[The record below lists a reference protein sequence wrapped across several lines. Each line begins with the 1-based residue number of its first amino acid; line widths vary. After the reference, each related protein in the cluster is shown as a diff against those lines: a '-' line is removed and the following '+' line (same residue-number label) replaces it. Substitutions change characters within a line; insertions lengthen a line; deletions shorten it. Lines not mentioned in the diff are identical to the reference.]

1 MGDATMGFNIF
12 HMKQRYSLYIIIV
25 SLLCFSLLGV
35 IIYNN
40 VSDMMIEQS
49 KSNAMGLSVIAA
61 NEIDGDIFETIR
73 SEEDEGFSYVY
84 DLIEKYKDYNMLE
97 YIYTMRLEDGVL
109 TFVVDAD
116 PEDPAK
122 CGEEYEWL
130 EDMEPAFAGQVCCD
144 KSLTQDKWGKFFSAY
159 APIFNSNHEV
169 VGIVGCDIMTS
180 DINARLER
188 LSRMIIILISTFAII
203 CLIALILISK
213 DMLHRDHITE
223 IANDDKL
230 KQIAARLNRKNK
242 LKDYSGMLVN
252 IKDFKYIN
260 QQIGFNK
267 GDEILKEYAQYLWRL
282 MEQKEYVARTGN
294 DNFLMLVKKG
304 REMDVLK
311 VLSPLEL
318 RILSQEGE
326 KALKIYSRCGIY
338 AISEGDELST
348 VMNCATLAVNSTRG
362 IETEDYAWYEESM
375 IEQMVKEKE
384 ILASYREALQ
394 NGEFQVYYQPKVNI
408 DTKRLCGAEALIRWI
423 KDGRMISP
431 GQFVPILER
440 EGRIIEL
447 DFFVF
452 EQVCKDIRKWVDEGI
467 SPVRISSNFSK
478 LHLKNPNLSEDVLAI
493 IERYHIDTDFVEIE
507 LTESSGYSDFNSL
520 EKFVRDMESA
530 GIYTSIDDFGTGYS
544 SLSMLKDIDVDV
556 VKIDKSF
563 FDSLEDGG
571 KNSANL
577 VENVIRMIKD
587 LDRTVICEGVETE
600 KQVEFLRNTDCNIVQ
615 GYLFDKP
622 LPREEFEKRLRSPEY
637 A

>member
-130 EDMEPAFAGQVCCD
+130 EDMEPAFAVQVCCD
-144 KSLTQDKWGKFFSAY
+144 KSLTQEKCGKFFSAY

-326 KALKIYSRCGIY
+326 KALKIYS
-338 AISEGDELST
+338 
-348 VMNCATLAVNSTRG
+348 
-362 IETEDYAWYEESM
+362 
-375 IEQMVKEKE
+375 
-384 ILASYREALQ
+384 
-394 NGEFQVYYQPKVNI
+394 
-408 DTKRLCGAEALIRWI
+408 
-423 KDGRMISP
+423 
-431 GQFVPILER
+431 
-440 EGRIIEL
+440 
-447 DFFVF
+447 
-452 EQVCKDIRKWVDEGI
+452 
-467 SPVRISSNFSK
+467 
-478 LHLKNPNLSEDVLAI
+478 
-493 IERYHIDTDFVEIE
+493 
-507 LTESSGYSDFNSL
+507 
-520 EKFVRDMESA
+520 
-530 GIYTSIDDFGTGYS
+530 
-544 SLSMLKDIDVDV
+544 
-556 VKIDKSF
+556 
-563 FDSLEDGG
+563 
-571 KNSANL
+571 
-577 VENVIRMIKD
+577 
-587 LDRTVICEGVETE
+587 
-600 KQVEFLRNTDCNIVQ
+600 
-615 GYLFDKP
+615 
-622 LPREEFEKRLRSPEY
+622 
-637 A
+637 